1 MAVFLVWPVGV
12 QKGQGMCGGELAMA
26 LAGSERRWGPGAG
39 STCASR
45 EAQTSKKGPGFCIE
59 GSVPRQSWGSD
70 LGATCCPR
78 GLQGIGVAGSSTEC
92 ALMD

>member
-45 EAQTSKKGPGFCIE
+45 EARPPRRDR
-59 GSVPRQSWGSD
+59 GSASRAVSPPE
-70 LGATCCPR
+70 LG
-78 GLQGIGVAGSSTEC
+78 L
-92 ALMD
+92 

>member
-45 EAQTSKKGPGFCIE
+45 EARPPRRDR
-59 GSVPRQSWGSD
+59 GSASRAVSPARA
-70 LGATCCPR
+70 GALILEPPAAP
-78 GLQGIGVAGSSTEC
+78 AGSR
-92 ALMD
+92 ALVLLDHPQNVL